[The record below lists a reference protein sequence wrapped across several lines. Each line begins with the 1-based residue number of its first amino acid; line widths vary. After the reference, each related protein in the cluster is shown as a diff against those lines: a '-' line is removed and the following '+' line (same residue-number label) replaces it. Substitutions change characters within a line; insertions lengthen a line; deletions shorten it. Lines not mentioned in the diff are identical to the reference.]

1 MSLAPESSSPALPR
15 LPKIGQTEDSVSPPP
30 FMSHSTFNQ
39 QSPNNVQ
46 VGTQA
51 DLSDLTIKSEK
62 DDFAAE
68 A

>member
-1 MSLAPESSSPALPR
+1 VSRPLPLSLSLSHQTRGSEKLTPR
-15 LPKIGQTEDSVSPPP
+15 NVN
-30 FMSHSTFNQ
+30 STFNQ

-62 DDFAAE
+62 EDFAAE